1 MRKLLYSTIANSFL
15 AEAIGRF
22 FKIDKTYLLPKDNSS
37 FYIPYSYRLMLE
49 FHSLNYGPGLW
60 FGWVSKSIYR
70 DTNVSLVLY
79 GKDRNESAVVG
90 FDIEGDVFCIR
101 QLQSRQYGKN
111 ILPKKWERILL
122 ESAINF
128 GRELGFKQVQVQRAE
143 DNRWC
148 KKGDED
154 FLNRLRMRY
163 NVTVRRSGFTLDD
176 KLGVWVL
183 NLNPQ

>member
-22 FKIDKTYLLPKDNSS
+22 FKINKTYLLPRDNSS
-37 FYIPYSYRLMLE
+37 FEISDSYKLMLE
-49 FHSLNYGPGLW
+49 FHSLGRSLNL
-60 FGWVSKSIYR
+60 FGAGGKGIYR
-70 DTNVSLVLY
+70 DTNLSLVLY

-101 QLQSRQYGKN
+101 QLQSRRYGKN

-128 GRELGFKQVQVQRAE
+128 GRELGFKQDQVQRAE
-143 DNRWC
+143 DNSWG

-163 NVTVRRSGFTLDD
+163 NVTARRRGFTLDD
-176 KLGVWVL
+176 KLGVWFL
-183 NLNPQ
+183 DINT